1 MIPSPETARAI
12 LTRLLEMGVYALV
25 IFGAVLA
32 FRRVFHNKTRPAL
45 RFGFWLLLLLRLT
58 LPVTVTSGIHLIV
71 LPAAG
76 SPSTVTAAQTEASA
90 QPIRPAMAT
99 VDPVG
104 PTNDPDTALTV
115 PQEPQKERASAMRL
129 TIWQWLLIVWIV
141 GAATFL
147 SYRVWMRCLL
157 TARIRSCAR
166 VPDPKIA
173 REFRQLCRQKHIR
186 KPVQLMEMEDITSPA
201 LTIGLRPT
209 VLLPSSLMGEDR
221 EQERRFALLH
231 ELTHLKRSDHLVM
244 LWYGV
249 LRCIW
254 WFHPV
259 LWLMEKPFRMDMES
273 ACDAKAVLGMSRQE
287 KLAYASLLLELGGER
302 SQHDMN
308 SHENRK
314 EKDQ

>member
-1 MIPSPETARAI
+1 M
-12 LTRLLEMGVYALV
+12 EMG
-25 IFGAVLA
+25 
-32 FRRVFHNKTRPAL
+32 
-45 RFGFWLLLLLRLT
+45 
-58 LPVTVTSGIHLIV
+58 
-71 LPAAG
+71 
-76 SPSTVTAAQTEASA
+76 
-90 QPIRPAMAT
+90 
-99 VDPVG
+99 
-104 PTNDPDTALTV
+104 
-115 PQEPQKERASAMRL
+115 
-129 TIWQWLLIVWIV
+129 
-141 GAATFL
+141 
-147 SYRVWMRCLL
+147 
-157 TARIRSCAR
+157 
-166 VPDPKIA
+166 
-173 REFRQLCRQKHIR
+173 
-186 KPVQLMEMEDITSPA
+186 DITSPA

-231 ELTHLKRSDHLVM
+231 ELTHLKRGDHLVM

-273 ACDAKAVLGMSRQE
+273 ACDAKVVLGMSRQE

>member
-32 FRRVFHNKTRPAL
+32 FRRVFHNRTRPAL
-45 RFGFWLLLLLRLT
+45 RFGLWFLLLLRLT
-58 LPVTVTSGIHLIV
+58 IPFTVHSAVHLIV
-71 LPAAG
+71 IPVAG
-76 SPSTVTAAQTEASA
+76 SPSTATAPQTEASA

-104 PTNDPDTALTV
+104 PTNEPDTALTV
-115 PQEPQKERASAMRL
+115 PEETQKERASAMRL
-129 TIWQWLLIVWIV
+129 TIWQWLLIVWVV
-141 GAATFL
+141 GAAAFL
-147 SYRVWMRCLL
+147 GHRVWMRCLL
-157 TARIRSCAR
+157 AARIRSSAR

-173 REFRQLCRQKHIR
+173 REFRQLCRQMYIR
-186 KPVQLMEMEDITSPA
+186 RPVRLMEMEDITSPA
-201 LTIGLRPT
+201 LTIGSRPM
-209 VLLPSSLMGEDR
+209 VLLPSMLTERDR
-221 EQERRFALLH
+221 TEERRFALLH
-231 ELTHLKRSDHLVM
+231 ELTHLKRGDHLVM

-249 LRCIW
+249 LRCLW